1 VLTCLRRLGAQWDL
15 NYPRA
20 IAMLKANSAAVFY
33 KRRVAIEC
41 GSAGPASFA
50 AGRSSGTRKRQKA
63 GNETSDF

>member
-1 VLTCLRRLGAQWDL
+1 
-15 NYPRA
+15 
-20 IAMLKANSAAVFY
+20 MLKANSAAVFY